1 MNRAMIRH
9 IRDEPAAFSPD
20 VIRILSCALDAAWL
34 SARADRSGFAIEG
47 HETAVRE
54 LLARHIVDL
63 AKKGERDR
71 DRLVESALYRLRL

>member
-1 MNRAMIRH
+1 MIRH

-20 VIRILSCALDAAWL
+20 VIRILSGALDAAWL
-34 SARADRSGFAIEG
+34 SACAARSGFAIEG
-47 HETAVRE
+47 HATAVRD